1 MRAEAGISGEVISA
15 HPTKDR
21 ACFQF
26 NRQKEKTMDLDKSRL
41 IAGVSV
47 KYLSDALRRCGSRFS
62 VSALAKELGTEYEP
76 SVVARLIGLQY
87 LKREEAPDRDRLSL
101 TDKGKHLA
109 AVRGIVPMPRQ
120 VADAILADLL
130 ARVHRV
136 NQDDWFLHCV
146 ERVTVFGSYL
156 NAAAAC
162 ISDVDVMVL
171 LAPKEKDYDRFT
183 ALQNEKYRNS
193 TRIFTPK
200 FHPIFAD
207 YFDTLG
213 YLGYRRRSLHLLP
226 ENEQWLL
233 KKKVP
238 NRILFPV
245 NDANAAS
252 PVVPAA
258 AVSAP

>member
-109 AVRGIVPMPRQ
+109 AVRGIVPMP
-120 VADAILADLL
+120 
-130 ARVHRV
+130 
-136 NQDDWFLHCV
+136 
-146 ERVTVFGSYL
+146 
-156 NAAAAC
+156 
-162 ISDVDVMVL
+162 
-171 LAPKEKDYDRFT
+171 
-183 ALQNEKYRNS
+183 
-193 TRIFTPK
+193 
-200 FHPIFAD
+200 AD
-207 YFDTLG
+207 YFDTLD
-213 YLGYRRRSLHLLP
+213 YLGYRRHSLHLAP
-226 ENEQWLL
+226 ENQAWLL
-233 KKKVP
+233 KKRVP
-238 NRILFPV
+238 HRVVFPV
-245 NDANAAS
+245 NDADSVS
-252 PVVPAA
+252 PVIMAA
-258 AVSAP
+258 A